1 MRKEI
6 LRIIHG
12 ITPAYA
18 GKREG
23 PKNAQSKVGDH
34 PRVCGEKCIPL
45 TRGHGRQGSPPR
57 MRGKVQLGEIDLQD
71 IWITPAYAGKSGP
84 CPDRVPPA
92 GDHPRVC
99 GEKSQ
104 STSASPR
111 ALGSPPRMRG
121 KGVKQSN
128 SRIRMGITPAYAG
141 KSCIYRSTTSISWDH
156 PRVCGEKAYSLVI
169 NGSEWGSPPRM
180 RGKGTKR
187 CSSRRGGRITPAYAG
202 KSKRIAPS
210 SVLFGDHPRVCGEKH
225 TTFFVRPR
233 KWGSPPRMRGKGVQ
247 PRDKRVAVRITPAY
261 AGKSC
266 PLPRRTA
273 FSRDHPRVCGEKTK
287 KIPSH
292 RPFQLHP
299 VPVSFSFA

>member
-1 MRKEI
+1 MRGKGCYMQE
-6 LRIIHG
+6 LSGETG

-18 GKREG
+18 GKRQRR
-23 PKNAQSKVGDH
+23 ATACTWL
-34 PRVCGEKCIPL
+34 R
-45 TRGHGRQGSPPR
+45 
-57 MRGKVQLGEIDLQD
+57 
-71 IWITPAYAGKSGP
+71 
-84 CPDRVPPA
+84 
-92 GDHPRVC
+92 DHPRVC

-156 PRVCGEKAYSLVI
+156 PRVCGEKSFKT
-169 NGSEWGSPPRM
+169 STSCWSKGSPPRM

-210 SVLFGDHPRVCGEKH
+210 SVLFGDHPRVCGEK
-225 TTFFVRPR
+225 
-233 KWGSPPRMRGKGVQ
+233 
-247 PRDKRVAVRITPAY
+247 RV
-261 AGKSC
+261 
-266 PLPRRTA
+266 
-273 FSRDHPRVCGEKTK
+273 
-287 KIPSH
+287 
-292 RPFQLHP
+292 
-299 VPVSFSFA
+299 

>member
-1 MRKEI
+1 MRGKAGWPLCGLPCI
-6 LRIIHG
+6 G

-18 GKREG
+18 GKSQPWRSYSQRRWDHPRVCGEKRPAVDG
-23 PKNAQSKVGDH
+23 KRPLRGSPPHVRGKVKDPVPVSALVGITPACAGKRSAQAGAPAGRRDH

-141 KSCIYRSTTSISWDH
+141 KRY
-156 PRVCGEKAYSLVI
+156 EEMLQQA
-169 NGSEWGSPPRM
+169 
-180 RGKGTKR
+180 
-187 CSSRRGGRITPAYAG
+187 GR
-202 KSKRIAPS
+202 
-210 SVLFGDHPRVCGEKH
+210 
-225 TTFFVRPR
+225 
-233 KWGSPPRMRGKGVQ
+233 
-247 PRDKRVAVRITPAY
+247 
-261 AGKSC
+261 
-266 PLPRRTA
+266 
-273 FSRDHPRVCGEKTK
+273 
-287 KIPSH
+287 
-292 RPFQLHP
+292 
-299 VPVSFSFA
+299 

>member
-1 MRKEI
+1 MGSPPRMRGKVMRKEI

-71 IWITPAYAGKSGP
+71 IWITPAYAGKSLLKLLHHVGL
-84 CPDRVPPA
+84 R
-92 GDHPRVC
+92 
-99 GEKSQ
+99 
-104 STSASPR
+104 
-111 ALGSPPRMRG
+111 
-121 KGVKQSN
+121 
-128 SRIRMGITPAYAG
+128 
-141 KSCIYRSTTSISWDH
+141 DH

-210 SVLFGDHPRVCGEKH
+210 SVLFGDHPRVCGEKLRESRGLNR
-225 TTFFVRPR
+225 TR
-233 KWGSPPRMRGKGVQ
+233 GSPPRMRGKV
-247 PRDKRVAVRITPAY
+247 
-261 AGKSC
+261 
-266 PLPRRTA
+266 
-273 FSRDHPRVCGEKTK
+273 
-287 KIPSH
+287 
-292 RPFQLHP
+292 
-299 VPVSFSFA
+299 

>member
-1 MRKEI
+1 M
-6 LRIIHG
+6 
-12 ITPAYA
+12 
-18 GKREG
+18 
-23 PKNAQSKVGDH
+23 
-34 PRVCGEKCIPL
+34 CGEKERTSRCACW
-45 TRGHGRQGSPPR
+45 TEGSPPR

-121 KGVKQSN
+121 KVAYTDLQRPSP
-128 SRIRMGITPAYAG
+128 GITPAYAG
-141 KSCIYRSTTSISWDH
+141 KSLLKLLHHVGLRDH

-210 SVLFGDHPRVCGEKH
+210 SVLFGDHPRVCGEKLRESRGLNR
-225 TTFFVRPR
+225 TR
-233 KWGSPPRMRGKGVQ
+233 GSPPRMRGKVFDADYSILRSG
-247 PRDKRVAVRITPAY
+247 ITPAY
-261 AGKSC
+261 AGKSYT
-266 PLPRRTA
+266 RTCYA
-273 FSRDHPRVCGEKTK
+273 YNVRDHPRVCGEKL
-287 KIPSH
+287 IPWQSK
-292 RPFQLHP
+292 LHNMGSP
-299 VPVSFSFA
+299 PRMRGKAAKTLTTPSSAGITPAYAGKRA